1 MILTARPLPGK
12 PDPVETVRV
21 ACQQIAP
28 VVGDL
33 EGNRR
38 LTSEAIAEAVT
49 AGAQVVVLPELAS
62 SGYVFESVE
71 EARSCAEPA
80 AGPTLQ
86 SWSRAASDG
95 DAVVV
100 GGFCELGEDG
110 LLYNSAALV
119 DATGVVAVYRKIHLW
134 DREKLF
140 FEPGLECA
148 PVVETRFGRIGVQV
162 CYDLN
167 FPEVA
172 RGLAVAGAD
181 LIVLPSN
188 LPRFPLPE
196 GERPMEIVLA
206 MASAHLN
213 HVFFA
218 LCDRCGPERGVEWVG
233 GSVICDEWGWL
244 LAGPTPGFGPGLVL
258 ADCDLSR
265 AREKA
270 WNERNDVIGDRR
282 PELYALGE
290 PTAAG

>member
-1 MILTARPLPGK
+1 
-12 PDPVETVRV
+12 VENVRV

-33 EGNRR
+33 EGNRQ
-38 LTSEAIAEAVT
+38 LTSDAIAEAV
-49 AGAQVVVLPELAS
+49 ASGAQIVVLPELAS
-62 SGYVFESVE
+62 SGYVFESVQ

-80 AGPTLQ
+80 GGPTLQ
-86 SWSRAASDG
+86 SWSRAASASG
-95 DAVVV
+95 AVVV
-100 GGFCELGEDG
+100 GGFCELGDNG

-172 RGLAVAGAD
+172 RGLALAGAD
-181 LIVLPSN
+181 LIVLPTNS
-188 LPRFPLPE
+188 PRFPRPE

-206 MASAHLN
+206 MASAHLS

-218 LCDRCGPERGVEWVG
+218 MCDRCGPERGVEWVG
-233 GSVICDEWGWL
+233 GSVICDEWGWI
-244 LAGPTPGFGPGLVL
+244 LAGPPEDFGAGLVI
-258 ADCDLSR
+258 AECDLSR
-265 AREKA
+265 ARDKV
-270 WNERNDVIGDRR
+270 WNERNDVFGDRR

-290 PTAAG
+290 PTAAI